1 MAKTMKFPQLYM
13 CIQPSTQLGQLCG
26 VYQASEFA
34 LQLNGQYLLV
44 HLPKTVESHDILD
57 PQNKH
62 HTLHSTSWVPFW
74 HEGEYL
80 ASESSKLANSR
91 IVPTDFKFLQISA
104 PRYVVFMFY
113 SALRDKS
120 AILQQK

>member
-1 MAKTMKFPQLYM
+1 M
-13 CIQPSTQLGQLCG
+13 CIQPSTQLEQLCG

-44 HLPKTVESHDILD
+44 HLPETADALDILD

-80 ASESSKLANSR
+80 ASESSKWANSR
-91 IVPTDFKFLQISA
+91 IVPTDFEFLQISA
-104 PRYVVFMFY
+104 PRYVVYMFY
-113 SALRDKS
+113 CALHGKS
-120 AILQQK
+120 VILQQK